1 VETTGHAREGE
12 TPRAEAVVDALDEG
26 VIVLDASGVAV
37 SANAAAVRLLGVPEH
52 AIVGRRPPFVG
63 GRGMYLADGRRL
75 DARTSP
81 GLATLRDGRPRSGE
95 VVRQVGLDGAE
106 TYLALNT
113 APIDQGIVLTM
124 VDVTAQRRAERL
136 LRKERDRARQ
146 LLDLAGT
153 VILVLD
159 TEGRISVVNRAANTL
174 LGYADDE
181 LVGQDFFEAL
191 VPADEREERR
201 AAFTRLIA
209 GEVGAEHV
217 EQESE
222 VLTSHHVPRAIA
234 WSDTVL
240 RDEHGRV
247 TGTLSSGVDVT
258 ERRAAQEQ
266 VSYLAYHDGLT
277 GLANRALLEE
287 HLRKALARAR
297 RTGTSVGLLYVDLDD
312 FKLVNDSLGHAAG
325 DDVLREA
332 AERLAMTTRA
342 SDLLARQGG
351 DEFLLLMGDVAGD
364 APEIAAKTSVRIA
377 EALAEPFHYGGAEFQ
392 IGASIGI
399 ALYPQDAPDAEG
411 LLQCADGAMYQAKRS
426 GRGRH
431 SFHEADGSDA
441 KARLSLTA
449 RLRRALARDELE
461 LHYQPVWTVRTGE
474 LIGAEALLR
483 WRDPTEGLVPPSAFV
498 PVAEETGFIDALG
511 DWVIHELCRQ
521 AKAWQ
526 GQGLF
531 PRLSF
536 NLSPRQLR
544 AGDIPERLSQTV
556 TGLALDPKRFIVEV
570 TESTAMA
577 EHERVEPQL
586 RRMHEAGFALAID
599 DFGAGHS
606 SLTRLR
612 ELPVDILKVDRSF
625 LAAAPADPQAS
636 AIVGAI
642 LALASGLGMTTIA
655 EGVETAEQHRFLRDA
670 GCPLAQGYHLGRP
683 AGAEDMTVL
692 LVQHAPAVAA

>member
-1 VETTGHAREGE
+1 VERWNGVV
-12 TPRAEAVVDALDEG
+12 EALEEG
-26 VIVLDASGVAV
+26 VIVLDAAGVAV
-37 SANAAAVRLLGVPEH
+37 SANAAAARLLGLEIGE
-52 AIVGRRPPFVG
+52 IVGRRPPYVG
-63 GRGMYLADGRRL
+63 GQGVFLADGRRL

-81 GLATLRDGRPRSGE
+81 ALATLKDGEPHS
-95 VVRQVGLDGAE
+95 
-106 TYLALNT
+106 
-113 APIDQGIVLTM
+113 VLTRRIEEDGGD
-124 VDVTAQRRAERL
+124 VHLRLGAARHGDGVLLTILDVTADKRAERA
-136 LRKERDRARQ
+136 LREQRDGARQ

-153 VILVLD
+153 VILVVGVD
-159 TEGRISVVNRAANTL
+159 ARITTVNRAASAL
-174 LGYADDE
+174 LGYPDGE
-181 LVGQDFFEAL
+181 LVGRDFFDTLVSEEERDARREAYKAL
-191 VPADEREERR
+191 VS
-201 AAFTRLIA
+201 
-209 GEVGAEHV
+209 GGGAEHV
-217 EQESE
+217 ERESE
-222 VLTSHHVPRAIA
+222 VVTRRGDVRAIA

-247 TGTLSSGVDVT
+247 TGTLSSGADVT
-258 ERRAAQEQ
+258 ERRQAEEQ

-297 RTGTSVGLLYVDLDD
+297 RTGTSVGLLYIDLDD
-312 FKLVNDSLGHAAG
+312 FKLVNDSLGHGAG

-364 APEIAAKTSVRIA
+364 AAEVTAKTSVRIA

-399 ALYPQDAPDAEG
+399 ALYPNDASDAEG
-411 LLQCADGAMYQAKRS
+411 LLQCADGAMYNAKRA

-431 SFHEADGSDA
+431 EFHQDDHGDA
-441 KARLSLTA
+441 RARLSLTA

-461 LHYQPVWTVRTGE
+461 LHYQPVWTVRSSE

-521 AKAWQ
+521 AKEWQ
-526 GQGLF
+526 DRGLH

-544 AGDIPERLSQTV
+544 GGDIPERLSSAV
-556 TGLALDPKRFIVEV
+556 SALALDPKLFIVEV

-577 EHERVEPQL
+577 EHARVEPQL
-586 RRMHEAGFALAID
+586 RRLAEAGFSLAID

-625 LAAAPADPQAS
+625 LAAAPDDPQAS

-655 EGVETAEQHRFLRDA
+655 EGVETAAQHAFLRDA
-670 GCPLAQGYHLGRP
+670 GCPLAQGFHLGRP
-683 AGAEDMTVL
+683 VPAEDMTL
-692 LVQHAPAVAA
+692 LLQQHATPLAA